1 MPPPL
6 RSQASL
12 DEVFS
17 PSTPVST
24 ENYFVGRYHELK
36 ALLHAIDERGKHIL
50 LYGDRGVGKTSLAN
64 IMTAKCQ
71 AKNKDISIYQSSAI
85 YAMDFDEIWSSLLEQ
100 VNDDRLRETLE
111 NRGKRKFD
119 VRSLVTLFSKIW
131 RPIVFIIDEFDI
143 AIQKEENKK
152 KFAVLTKALSDS
164 CPHITMVFI
173 GVANNANELVDL
185 HASLERCLVEFH
197 LPRMQER
204 EILDLLEGGGRKVGL
219 NFQEE
224 VKKQIVSY
232 SVGYPYFAHLLAK
245 HCCEHAVSMHYNAV
259 TVQNF
264 REGLKNA
271 ITSSKTLLKKQM
283 QKAVAVKN
291 PLYKELL
298 MLTATQEDENID
310 TEDLKKQISNTPSTS
325 KRETR
330 LSFYL
335 SQLTQKKRG
344 EVLEKVSTGEGETT
358 YRFKSPLLRTYLR
371 MEMEKE
377 NTKTKKPS
385 ASPFSSSMRHSP
397 SPIKRS

>member
-1 MPPPL
+1 MQHSL

-24 ENYFVGRYHELK
+24 ESYFVGRYHELQ
-36 ALLHAIDERGKHIL
+36 ALLQAIYERGKHIL

-71 AKNKDISIYQSSAI
+71 AKNKDISIYKSSAI
-85 YAMDFDEIWSSLLEQ
+85 YAMDFDEIWTSLLEQ
-100 VNDDRLRETLE
+100 VDDSRLLETIE
-111 NRGKRKFD
+111 KRGKRKFD
-119 VRSLVTLFSKIW
+119 VRSLVTLFSKVW

-143 AIQKEENKK
+143 ATQKEDNKK
-152 KFAVLTKALSDS
+152 KFALLTKALSDS
-164 CPHITMVFI
+164 CPHITLVFI
-173 GVANNANELVDL
+173 GVASNANELVDL

-245 HCCEHAVSMHYNAV
+245 HCCEHAVSLHYNAV
-259 TVQNF
+259 TLQNF
-264 REGLKNA
+264 REGLKSA

-283 QKAVAVKN
+283 QKAVTIKN
-291 PLYKELL
+291 PLYRELL
-298 MLTATQEDENID
+298 MLTANQDDENIN
-310 TEDLKKQISNTPSTS
+310 TEDLKKHIS
-325 KRETR
+325 KRDTR

-344 EVLEKVSTGEGETT
+344 EVLEKVSQKEGEVT

-377 NTKTKKPS
+377 NIEAKTKPSSPHFSSTPKPS
-385 ASPFSSSMRHSP
+385 RSSFNV
-397 SPIKRS
+397 KKF